1 MARLTVNGI
10 SLNVEV
16 VGAGPPLLLLHGFT
30 GSAATWA
37 SHLPELSGRATTIAV
52 DLIGHGASDAPADPA
67 RYTMSHCIAD
77 LLAVLDRLE
86 IGRAAVLGY
95 SMGARVA
102 LHLALAAPKRVA
114 GLVLESGSP
123 GLAGE
128 SERSARHASD
138 EAMAATIER
147 DGVRAFVARW
157 EQLPLFASQTTL
169 PAEVRSTLRR
179 QRLRN
184 NAQGLAH
191 SLRGMGTGA
200 QASLWS
206 RLGQI
211 DAPALLIV
219 GSLDE
224 KFCRIGRA
232 MDGAM
237 PRARL
242 AVVPGAGHA
251 VHLEQP
257 DEFNRLVLGFT
268 DACDCAGPPRAGR
281 ANNGHCGARRWGGLV
296 APDHRRPEFAM
307 RPQAQ
312 AHQSP

>member
-1 MARLTVNGI
+1 MARLTVNSIG
-10 SLNVEV
+10 LNVEV
-16 VGAGPPLLLLHGFT
+16 AGAGPPLLLLHGFT
-30 GSAATWA
+30 GSTATWA
-37 SHLPELSGRATTIAV
+37 SHLPALSSRATTIAV

-67 RYTMSHCIAD
+67 RYALRHCIAD
-77 LLAVLDRLE
+77 LLAVLDRLGV
-86 IGRAAVLGY
+86 GRTGVLGY

-102 LHLALAAPKRVA
+102 LHLALAAPERVV

-128 SERSARHASD
+128 SERSARRASD
-138 EAMAATIER
+138 EELAATIER

-157 EQLPLFASQTTL
+157 EQLPLFASQNTL
-169 PAEVRSTLRR
+169 PAEVRSALRR

-191 SLRGMGTGA
+191 SLHGMGTGA
-200 QASLWS
+200 QASLWPS
-206 RLGQI
+206 LGEL

-219 GSLDE
+219 GALDE

-232 MDGAM
+232 MAAAM

-251 VHLEQP
+251 VHLEQT
-257 DEFNRLVLGFT
+257 DEFIRLVLGFVAEQLP
-268 DACDCAGPPRAGR
+268 DACE
-281 ANNGHCGARRWGGLV
+281 CGV
-296 APDHRRPEFAM
+296 PV
-307 RPQAQ
+307 QSQ
-312 AHQSP
+312 AHESP

>member
-1 MARLTVNGI
+1 
-10 SLNVEV
+10 
-16 VGAGPPLLLLHGFT
+16 
-30 GSAATWA
+30 
-37 SHLPELSGRATTIAV
+37 
-52 DLIGHGASDAPADPA
+52 
-67 RYTMSHCIAD
+67 
-77 LLAVLDRLE
+77 VLDRLGVE
-86 IGRAAVLGY
+86 RTGVLGY

-102 LHLALAAPKRVA
+102 LHLALAARERVA

-128 SERSARHASD
+128 AERSARRASD
-138 EAMAATIER
+138 EEMAATLER

-157 EQLPLFASQTTL
+157 EQRPLFASQNTL
-169 PAEVRSTLRR
+169 PAEVRSALRR

-200 QASLWS
+200 QASLWTS
-206 RLGQI
+206 LGEL

-219 GSLDE
+219 GALDE

-232 MDGAM
+232 MAAAM
-237 PRARL
+237 PRAHL

-257 DEFNRLVLGFT
+257 DEFDRLMVGFT
-268 DACDCAGPPRAGR
+268 DTGDCGPSKMACDCAGTPLAGR
-281 ANNGHCGARRWGGLV
+281 ANHGDRGRRPSIPVSVPQDTSHGKRCALRCQEARRELT
-296 APDHRRPEFAM
+296 
-307 RPQAQ
+307 
-312 AHQSP
+312 

>member
-10 SLNVEV
+10 GLNVEV
-16 VGAGPPLLLLHGFT
+16 AGAGPPLLLLHGFT

-37 SHLPELSGRATTIAV
+37 NHLPALTGRATTIAV
-52 DLIGHGASDAPADPA
+52 DLIGHGASDALADAA
-67 RYTMSHCIAD
+67 RYTMSHCIVD
-77 LLAVLDRLE
+77 LLAVLDRLGVE
-86 IGRAAVLGY
+86 RTGVLGY

-102 LHLALAAPKRVA
+102 LHLALAAPERVA

-128 SERSARHASD
+128 PERSARRASD
-138 EAMAATIER
+138 EALAATIER
-147 DGVRAFVARW
+147 DGVQAFVVRW

-169 PAEVRSTLRR
+169 PAEVRSALRR

-184 NAQGLAH
+184 SAQGLAH

-206 RLGQI
+206 RLGAI
-211 DAPALLIV
+211 HAPALLIV
-219 GSLDE
+219 GALDE

-232 MDGAM
+232 MAAAM
-237 PRARL
+237 PRACL

-251 VHLEQP
+251 VHVEQP
-257 DEFNRLVLGFT
+257 DEFDHLVLGFVAENLREYCNDT
-268 DACDCAGPPRAGR
+268 CDCAGSPRS
-281 ANNGHCGARRWGGLV
+281 
-296 APDHRRPEFAM
+296 HRPINRN
-307 RPQAQ
+307 
-312 AHQSP
+312 S